1 MDVELGFHEKRN
13 ILMFTGVTAYYQLHL
28 DYYKLT
34 VKTHGHEVSDH
45 FKWICEKDK
54 KLGGNNFRVEVKES
68 TACITSFNCNGAK
81 NLHKVKTHCKENK
94 PVAMG
99 VQEIRTGNEKRLH
112 RLAVP
117 GYVTVSGSKDTTI
130 LVREDIRITE
140 KGTIEGLE
148 DLPHEFVQIEA
159 SGEKIRIVNVYCR
172 DSQLTYTHLSILEN
186 FGKKAFILGD
196 FNAKHRQFLTHSQ
209 KTDYNKNG
217 ETLYRYLQ
225 GDNAFEQA
233 SRLHCHNVNSPYVY
247 TRAIEEKWVQLDLIF
262 SHPDL
267 IDKVDRFIYNDSL
280 MSDHKAVSV
289 YCPALIQ
296 A

>member
-1 MDVELGFHEKRN
+1 
-13 ILMFTGVTAYYQLHL
+13 
-28 DYYKLT
+28 
-34 VKTHGHEVSDH
+34 
-45 FKWICEKDK
+45 
-54 KLGGNNFRVEVKES
+54 
-68 TACITSFNCNGAK
+68 
-81 NLHKVKTHCKENK
+81 
-94 PVAMG
+94 MG

-186 FGKKAFILGD
+186 FGRKAFILGD

-225 GDNAFEQA
+225 GDNAFEQE

-247 TRAIEEKWVQLDLIF
+247 TRAIDEKWVQLDLIF

-289 YCPALIQ
+289 YCPALFRPKEKYLYFDEVFDWDSYNPMVFQLTTKATMEALTRLPSWDKIGVEEKANRIQ
-296 A
+296 KTLEACLFNAVDKKKRSTRKKRFRRIL